1 MTYPTSQLYVQ
12 MSVSLSWE
20 FSPDDPNRIFVSK
33 TKPYDSLE
41 EAEIPVY
48 LKISLLLSV
57 YKSGGWTWSLENKI
71 KNENKST
78 RSHFNNISDI

>member
-1 MTYPTSQLYVQ
+1 MTYPNSQFEIE
-12 MSVSLSWE
+12 MSDFLSWE
-20 FSPDDPNRIFVSK
+20 FSPDDPNSIFVSK

-57 YKSGGWTWSLENKI
+57 YKSGG
-71 KNENKST
+71 
-78 RSHFNNISDI
+78 